1 VTVGIVIV
9 LQVAVCNYWPHFESP
24 SERARAYQAVAVV
37 ARGSLAIG
45 PEVRRFGGME
55 DLASVGGALFPN
67 KAPGMLPLLLPGAFV
82 ARVLT
87 DRPEAELRWTM
98 VLDRLVAASLPFV
111 VCVLLLARVTVTR
124 FPRGGP
130 LAVTAYALATPAL
143 AASLVLFS
151 HALTGCLLLAGFLLL
166 FRSPQ
171 PHWKVALLAGLLLA
185 WASVCEYPVALP
197 GLVLGVLAVRRL
209 RTRGSFALL
218 AGAALPVLLL
228 AAYNLACFGSPFA
241 LSVGHESYR
250 SFAALE
256 EQGVFGV
263 SWPTASGFVGL
274 LASPSRGLLVW
285 APVSLVAVV
294 GAMRGRRSQEDRA
307 ARIALVTAPLLLL
320 LAMSGYPNW
329 HGGWFAGPRYLLPV
343 LPLVFVL
350 VAMGAESALQ
360 RPWGT
365 VVLAL
370 GALWGWAQLWPVVA
384 TFPFPPPDFPLPAF
398 TLAPRLAAAG
408 VHAPSWLP
416 GALLLPLLV
425 VLALGAGVQLLV
437 LATPGGRWGNRL
449 AAVAL
454 LVGAVLLAS
463 QLRPPAAWQGSL
475 EYAVIHDVYT
485 DGPKGALEALAPR
498 ADTQARRAK
507 LEAWIARRDGA
518 SR

>member
-1 VTVGIVIV
+1 VGVVIV
-9 LQVAVCNYWPHFESP
+9 LQLAVCNYWPHFESP
-24 SERARAYQAVAVV
+24 SERARAYQAIAVM

-45 PEVRRFGGME
+45 PEVTRFGGME

-82 ARVLT
+82 ARLLA
-87 DRPEAELRWTM
+87 DRPDSELRWTM
-98 VLDRLVAASLPFV
+98 VLGRLVAASLPFV
-111 VCVLLLARVTVTR
+111 VCVLLLARFTAAR

-130 LAVTAYALATPAL
+130 LAVAAYALGTPAL

-166 FRSPQ
+166 FRSPP
-171 PHWKVALLAGLLLA
+171 PHWKTALLAGLLLA
-185 WASVCEYPVALP
+185 WAAACEYPIALP
-197 GLVLGVLAVRRL
+197 GLVLGVLAMRRL
-209 RTRGSFALL
+209 RARGSLALS

-263 SWPTASGFVGL
+263 SWPMASGFVGL
-274 LASPSRGLLVW
+274 LVSPSRGLLVW
-285 APVSLVAVV
+285 APLALFAVV
-294 GAMRGRRSQEDRA
+294 GAMRRQSPDDRT

-320 LAMSGYPNW
+320 VAMSGYPNW

-343 LPLVFVL
+343 LPLVFAL
-350 VAMGAESALQ
+350 VASGAEGTLQ

-365 VVLAL
+365 VVIAL

-384 TFPFPPPDFPLPAF
+384 TFPFPPADFPLPAF

-408 VHAPSWLP
+408 VHTPSWLP
-416 GALLLPLLV
+416 GSVLVPLLV
-425 VLALGAGVQLLV
+425 VLALGAGLRLLV
-437 LATPGGRWGNRL
+437 LATPGGQWGNRL

-454 LVGAVLLAS
+454 LVGAVALAGG
-463 QLRPPAAWQGSL
+463 LHPPTTWQGSL

-498 ADTQARRAK
+498 ADTPARRAK
-507 LEAWIARRDGA
+507 LEEWIARRDGA